1 MLDIRNLTI
10 TFTDDFGGEAV
21 LNVNLQMH
29 QGERLGLV
37 GESGSGKT
45 MLALAVAGLYPR
57 SRTDVTG
64 EILFNG
70 SDILKCSPKELRRL
84 QGKEISMV
92 FQEPM
97 TSLNPL
103 MKVGRQI
110 EETLKL
116 HTDLSPQRRRE
127 LALEVMDRVD
137 LPEPELTYYKYPHQL
152 SGGQRQRAMIA
163 SAIIADPKLLIA
175 DEPTTALDV
184 TVQGQIIALLK
195 RINVNRGVGVLFI
208 SHDLSVIRQL
218 CSRVVVMHS
227 GRIVED
233 GPTEEIFKNPQEDYT
248 KQLIS
253 AIPTRSGR
261 ARKRLSAR
269 GTMG

>member
-1 MLDIRNLTI
+1 MLDIKDLTI
-10 TFTDDFGGEAV
+10 TFTDDYGGEAV
-21 LNVNLQMH
+21 HNVSLSMH

-45 MLALAVAGLYPR
+45 MLALAVAGIYPR
-57 SRTDVTG
+57 NRTNIEG

-70 SDILKCSPKELRRL
+70 ADILRCSPNELRRI

-103 MKVGRQI
+103 MRIGLQV

-116 HTDLSPQRRRE
+116 HTDATAQRRRE

-137 LPEPELTYYKYPHQL
+137 LPQPEMTYKKFPHQL
-152 SGGQRQRAMIA
+152 SGGQRQRVMIA
-163 SAIIADPKLLIA
+163 AAIIADPKLLIA

-184 TVQGQIIALLK
+184 TVQVQILALLK
-195 RINVNRGVGVLFI
+195 RINENRGVGILFI
-208 SHDLSVIRQL
+208 SHDLAVIRKL
-218 CSRVVVMHS
+218 CNRVAVMHA
-227 GRIVED
+227 GRIVEE
-233 GPTEEIFKNPQEDYT
+233 GPTEEIFRNPKDDHT
-248 KQLIS
+248 
-253 AIPTRSGR
+253 
-261 ARKRLSAR
+261 KRLINAMPKR
-269 GTMG
+269 RK